1 MELCK
6 ENLMRHI
13 FLNPKNIP
21 ARLPSLAHPT
31 ERTTIRWAKDI
42 VNGLEHIHKQGY
54 VHGNLKLENI
64 LMSLQDVVKIADVGV
79 SKEGKMITGTM
90 AGTPGFVAPEV
101 IKSSVYDNK
110 ADLYSFGIMMW
121 EICLIRQAIVR
132 SPTAFSE
139 TQGQYVEAGRSQPG
153 KN

>member
-1 MELCK
+1 VKFYGSSLLKEGDQERAIIVMELCK

-21 ARLPSLAHPT
+21 ARLPSSAHPT

-64 LMSLQDVVKIADVGV
+64 LVRKQDV
-79 SKEGKMITGTM
+79 
-90 AGTPGFVAPEV
+90 
-101 IKSSVYDNK
+101 SV
-110 ADLYSFGIMMW
+110 LLGCQF
-121 EICLIRQAIVR
+121 
-132 SPTAFSE
+132 
-139 TQGQYVEAGRSQPG
+139 
-153 KN
+153 